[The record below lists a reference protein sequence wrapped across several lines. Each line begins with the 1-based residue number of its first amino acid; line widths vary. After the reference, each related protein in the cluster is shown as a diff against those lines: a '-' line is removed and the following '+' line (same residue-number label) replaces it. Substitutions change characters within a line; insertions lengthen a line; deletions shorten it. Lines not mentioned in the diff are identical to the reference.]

1 MNNQNQ
7 GYGICGAKNIY
18 SSKSKL
24 DNYVEDLIGQ
34 DLAKQDRGGRGIYE
48 TNTMRSYVHPSKQPL
63 PPAMPVSMPTTQELK
78 AKNKDGMSY
87 SLLFEH
93 GIKDIG
99 PEDRYKSVAKLMI
112 MNRKSDEPEADA
124 NPLSREKLK
133 DRVHDLR
140 LSYNPT
146 SQSRLMNGH
155 VMYKV
160 SDAPNPSNKAKDVV
174 LPNFT
179 RQRKLTGTIPG
190 FH

>member
-1 MNNQNQ
+1 MNKHDQ

-18 SSKSKL
+18 SSKTKL
-24 DNYVEDLIGQ
+24 NNYNEDLIGR
-34 DLAKQDRGGRGIYE
+34 DLSHQTRTGSIMTTTVTSSAYIE
-48 TNTMRSYVHPSKQPL
+48 PVNQPK
-63 PPAMPVSMPTTQELK
+63 PPPMPVSMPTTQELK

-99 PEDRYKSVAKLMI
+99 PEDRYKSVSKLTI
-112 MNRKSDEPEADA
+112 MNKKDDEPEADA
-124 NPLSREKLK
+124 NPLTREKLK
-133 DRVHDLR
+133 YRVHDLR

-146 SQSRLMNGH
+146 SQTRLMNGH
-155 VMYKV
+155 ISYKV
-160 SDAPNPSNKAKDVV
+160 SDAPDPSNKAKDVV